1 MRAGAGYKDSK
12 KLTYSNAQ
20 DRRQGRS
27 SYLHGAEQQI
37 TKEQTSHMVGL
48 TPPVQDMVGAGQEA
62 AGHQRDGQE
71 YRREEQGVRVEGVAE
86 IQLGLELGRT
96 RENTSFILGFLED
109 LLDTI
114 FTDHCTV
121 GDAQGPV
128 DIERVRVVQGPADVE
143 ALVILAAGEPGRDD
157 RVLEEVPEDLV
168 VGRHIHARELSLA
181 EHTTLPAAL
190 PDARLRRRTLARGL
204 GLLHLIRAQ
213 EDGRGID
220 TEGVRVEHAPRVL
233 PPEGTVLEGDVV
245 GGGRGAEE
253 QRAPEGTDR
262 LPDGVEGP
270 AGRDGPRREEA
281 AVDRRVDGRRPAG
294 GPAALDAVGVFVEDG
309 AVVAAL
315 EDGDG
320 EDTRDAQE
328 ERPEKGAKAHCK
340 HEFSRERGHRGGTDR
355 ATEDQRA
362 DCRPELRSALS
373 EPRLRRGPGWGERIR
388 RERKQYFTTSSSFLT
403 AAAPRFAASGPCIF
417 CHFSFFFFL
426 VLTLICSRSHAHL
439 AVRHAPCTEPN

>member
-1 MRAGAGYKDSK
+1 
-12 KLTYSNAQ
+12 
-20 DRRQGRS
+20 
-27 SYLHGAEQQI
+27 
-37 TKEQTSHMVGL
+37 MVGL

-62 AGHQRDGQE
+62 AGHQSDGQE
-71 YRREEQGVRVEGVAE
+71 YRREEQGVRVKGVAK
-86 IQLGLELGRT
+86 IQLGLELGGT

-121 GDAQGPV
+121 GDAQRP
-128 DIERVRVVQGPADVE
+128 INIKRVRIVQGPADVE

-190 PDARLRRRTLARGL
+190 PDARLRRRPLARGL

-245 GGGRGAEE
+245 GGGRDAEE

-262 LPDGVEGP
+262 LPDGVESP
-270 AGRDGPRREEA
+270 AGRDGSWR
-281 AVDRRVDGRRPAG
+281 
-294 GPAALDAVGVFVEDG
+294 
-309 AVVAAL
+309 
-315 EDGDG
+315 
-320 EDTRDAQE
+320 
-328 ERPEKGAKAHCK
+328 
-340 HEFSRERGHRGGTDR
+340 
-355 ATEDQRA
+355 
-362 DCRPELRSALS
+362 
-373 EPRLRRGPGWGERIR
+373 
-388 RERKQYFTTSSSFLT
+388 
-403 AAAPRFAASGPCIF
+403 
-417 CHFSFFFFL
+417 
-426 VLTLICSRSHAHL
+426 
-439 AVRHAPCTEPN
+439 